1 LTEREKC
8 GKIKLADKP
17 KTKTF
22 FGKVKMSDKIYVCAF
37 TERSAKSPELL
48 GIKGAKLA
56 ETAQCGIPVPPGFTV
71 TTEACLKYYD
81 DGKVL
86 SPETLGLIREQIK
99 TVEILSGKTFGGAKN
114 PLLLSVR
121 SYSRQSVPGLM
132 ETIVNLGM
140 NDEIADALS
149 LRTSSPKSAYESYIQ
164 FIKVYSNMVKRFG
177 KKQYA
182 AVLDDY
188 KAEKGKTDEAEL
200 SAKDLKELIRRYKA
214 AYKADLSEEFPDD
227 PYVQLTNAVAAAFHY
242 WDSPRANYYRM
253 VKEIPYSWGAAAT
266 VQAMVF
272 GNLSGG
278 KSGSG
283 VAFTRNPS
291 TGKKER
297 LGEFLID
304 ARPGDVLD
312 GTRKPAKLDELR
324 EVMPL
329 CYEEFVR
336 DCTLLEAHYKD
347 MQEISFTIEDG
358 TFFIIKTRKAKRTG
372 LAALT
377 TACDFVDEGI
387 CTEREAIL
395 ILDPKN
401 IIALRPNVMYDDAE
415 NFDGLSENER
425 QMTYGEPIAEPL
437 VTDTQDI
444 DEREEGSGGIYN
456 YSQFDYE
463 LDDILS
469 EIYNGYGASVDE
481 LSDDTAVTLELK
493 KIIEERSGIKH
504 LDGTEDSPESEPV
517 ERRGKSDL
525 AIELE
530 KALAVAEAALAA
542 TNEDMSETEFVLE
555 ETDISFNDAQIVA
568 LSAEE
573 LAMAAEAISA
583 AETRLEAAQN
593 EEEALAAIEEAEAVT
608 ASADKVRETAESRVA
623 AALTEDVAED
633 FINFE
638 RQRPEAL
645 DLTDIP
651 ELDTIEEESEN
662 IPEPFEELDYAPA
675 TGEIDSETDE
685 AVSEID
691 LPEPDELMDMI
702 DRVQSKIHKVRVIP
716 VKNKN

>member
-1 LTEREKC
+1 M
-8 GKIKLADKP
+8 A
-17 KTKTF
+17 
-22 FGKVKMSDKIYVCAF
+22 KVKMNEKIFVCAF
-37 TERSAKSPELL
+37 GDRSARSPELL

-71 TTEACLKYYD
+71 TTEACLRYFE
-81 DGKVL
+81 DGKVIT
-86 SPETLGLIREQIK
+86 PEVLGLIKEQIK

-140 NDEIADALS
+140 NDEIAEALS
-149 LRTSSPKSAYESYIQ
+149 KRTSSPKSAYLSYIQ

-182 AVLDDY
+182 SVLDDY
-188 KAEKGKTDEAEL
+188 KAETGISDDEEF
-200 SAKDLKELIRRYKA
+200 SAKNLKELINRYKA
-214 AYKADLSEEFPDD
+214 AYKAALSEEFPDD
-227 PYVQLTNAVAAAFHY
+227 PYVQLTNAIATAFHY

-291 TGKKER
+291 TGKRER

-312 GTRKPAKLDELR
+312 GTRKPTKLDEMKELLP
-324 EVMPL
+324 E
-329 CYEEFVR
+329 CYDEFVR
-336 DCTLLEAHYKD
+336 DCALLEAHYKD

-358 TFFIIKTRKAKRTG
+358 TFFIIKTRKAKRT
-372 LAALT
+372 AAAAFT

-387 CTEREAIL
+387 CAEREAIL

-401 IIALRPNVMYDDAE
+401 IIALRPNKMYDEAE
-415 NFDGLSENER
+415 NFDGVTLSEPKLDELAA
-425 QMTYGEPIAEPL
+425 MAGFSEPISEPL
-437 VTDTQDI
+437 VTDVQDI
-444 DEREEGSGGIYN
+444 NEEAENVGGIYN

-463 LDDILS
+463 LDDVLS
-469 EIYNGYGASVDE
+469 EIYNGYGTSQDD

-493 KIIEERSGIKH
+493 KLIEERSGITG
-504 LDGTEDSPESEPV
+504 LDGAEEKPERV
-517 ERRGKSDL
+517 ERRGKSQL

-530 KALAVAEAALAA
+530 KAMAIAEAALAE
-542 TNEDMSETEFVLE
+542 TNEEMSETELVLE
-555 ETDISFNDAQIVA
+555 ESDISDADAVSVA

-573 LAMAAEAISA
+573 LAVAAEAIAA

-593 EEEALAAIEEAEAVT
+593 EEEALAAIEEAEAAT
-608 ASADKVRETAESRVA
+608 LSAGKVRETAESRVA
-623 AALTEDVAED
+623 AALTEEFTETGGDG
-633 FINFE
+633 
-638 RQRPEAL
+638 PETL
-645 DLTDIP
+645 EFLEMP
-651 ELDTIEEESEN
+651 ELETIEEDPDESHEPIILPEDADEESELL
-662 IPEPFEELDYAPA
+662 E
-675 TGEIDSETDE
+675 
-685 AVSEID
+685 
-691 LPEPDELMDMI
+691 MI
-702 DRVQSKIHKVRVIP
+702 DQVQSKIHKVRVIP
-716 VKNKN
+716 VKNKL

>member
-1 LTEREKC
+1 
-8 GKIKLADKP
+8 
-17 KTKTF
+17 
-22 FGKVKMSDKIYVCAF
+22 MSEKIYVSAF
-37 TERSAKSPELL
+37 VDRTAKSPELL

-71 TTEACLKYYD
+71 TTEACLRYYD
-81 DGKVL
+81 DGKVIC
-86 SPETLGLIREQIK
+86 PEILGLIREQIK
-99 TVEILSGKTFGGAKN
+99 TVEILSGKSFGGKGN

-132 ETIVNLGM
+132 DTIVNLGM

-149 LRTSSPKSAYESYIQ
+149 LKTSSPKSAYESYIQ

-182 AVLDDY
+182 SVLDDY
-188 KAEKGKTDEAEL
+188 KAETGKNDDAEL

-214 AYKADLSEEFPDD
+214 AYKAALSEEFPDD
-227 PYVQLTNAVAAAFHY
+227 PYVQLVNAVSAAFHY

-278 KSGSG
+278 RSGSG

-291 TGKKER
+291 TGKRER
-297 LGEFLID
+297 LGEYLID

-312 GTRKPAKLDELR
+312 GTRKPVKLDELR
-324 EVMPL
+324 EILPA

-336 DCTLLEAHYKD
+336 DCTLLESHYKD

-358 TFFIIKTRKAKRTG
+358 TFFIIKTRKAKRTA

-387 CTEREAIL
+387 CSEREAIL

-401 IIALRPNVMYDDAE
+401 IVALRPNKMYDDTE
-415 NFDGLSENER
+415 SYDGVLTGAPETADLSA
-425 QMTYGEPIAEPL
+425 MAGFSEPVTEPL
-437 VTDTQDI
+437 VTETQDI
-444 DEREEGSGGIYN
+444 NELETEQTDAGYYN
-456 YSQFDYE
+456 YSQYDYE

-493 KIIEERSGIKH
+493 KIIETRSGIKR
-504 LDGTEDSPESEPV
+504 LDGTEDAENVPDAPP
-517 ERRGKSDL
+517 ERRGKSQM

-542 TNEDMSETEFVLE
+542 TNAEMSETEIVLE
-555 ETDISFNDAQIVA
+555 ESDISADDVVSVA

-573 LAMAAEAISA
+573 LAMAAEAIA
-583 AETRLEAAQN
+583 VAESHLEAAGN
-593 EEEALAAIEEAEAVT
+593 EEEALAAIEEAEAAAV
-608 ASADKVRETAESRVA
+608 SAEKIREDAESRVA
-623 AALTEDVAED
+623 AALLVDVKEPETAKPQDIEIDITE
-633 FINFE
+633 
-638 RQRPEAL
+638 
-645 DLTDIP
+645 IP
-651 ELDTIEEESEN
+651 ELETIEEESDETAPPFDLAEL
-662 IPEPFEELDYAPA
+662 IPPDAESTETSDLDGISTAPD
-675 TGEIDSETDE
+675 DSD
-685 AVSEID
+685 A
-691 LPEPDELMDMI
+691 LLAMI
-702 DRVQSKIHKVRVIP
+702 DNVEQKIRKVRVIP

>member
-1 LTEREKC
+1 M
-8 GKIKLADKP
+8 A
-17 KTKTF
+17 
-22 FGKVKMSDKIYVCAF
+22 KVKMNEKIFVCAF
-37 TERSAKSPELL
+37 GDRSAKSPDLL

-71 TTEACLKYYD
+71 TTEACLRYYE
-81 DGKVL
+81 DGKVICSEVL
-86 SPETLGLIREQIK
+86 AQIKEQIK
-99 TVEILSGKTFGGAKN
+99 TVEILSGKTFGGTKN

-140 NDEIADALS
+140 NNEIAEALS
-149 LRTSSPKSAYESYIQ
+149 KKTSSPKSAYLSYIQ

-177 KKQYA
+177 KKQDA

-188 KAEKGKTDEAEL
+188 KAEIGIADDEEF
-200 SAKDLKELIRRYKA
+200 SVKNLKELINRYKA

-227 PYVQLTNAVAAAFHY
+227 PYVQLTNAVATAFHY

-272 GNLSGG
+272 GNLGG
-278 KSGSG
+278 KKSGSG

-291 TGKKER
+291 TGKRER

-324 EVMPL
+324 EIMPE
-329 CYEEFVR
+329 CYDEFVR
-336 DCTLLEAHYKD
+336 DCALLEAHYKD

-358 TFFIIKTRKAKRTG
+358 AFYIIKTRKAKRT
-372 LAALT
+372 AAAAFT

-387 CTEREAIL
+387 CAEREAIL

-401 IIALRPNVMYDDAE
+401 IIALRPNKMYDDTE
-415 NFDGLSENER
+415 NFDGAIATDQNLQELAAMKGYSEPLS
-425 QMTYGEPIAEPL
+425 EPL
-437 VTDTQDI
+437 VADVQDI
-444 DEREEGSGGIYN
+444 NEEEESVGGIYN

-463 LDDILS
+463 LDDIMS

-493 KIIEERSGIKH
+493 KLIEQRSGITG
-504 LDGTEDSPESEPV
+504 LDGLPETENEAEQRP
-517 ERRGKSDL
+517 ERRGKSEL
-525 AIELE
+525 ALELE
-530 KALAVAEAALAA
+530 KAMAEAEAALAA
-542 TNEDMSETEFVLE
+542 TNEDMSEAELVLE
-555 ETDISFNDAQIVA
+555 ESDIKEDFAQTVA

-573 LAMAAEAISA
+573 LAMAAEAIAA
-583 AETRLEAAQN
+583 AEDHLEAAQN
-593 EEEALAAIEEAEAVT
+593 EEEVLAAIEEAEAAT
-608 ASADKVRETAESRVA
+608 RSAEIIRETAESRVT
-623 AALTEDVAED
+623 AALTEEFTEPGAISPETLD
-633 FINFE
+633 FLE
-638 RQRPEAL
+638 M
-645 DLTDIP
+645 P
-651 ELDTIEEESEN
+651 ELETIEEEPNEAR
-662 IPEPFEELDYAPA
+662 EPIILLEDA
-675 TGEIDSETDE
+675 DE
-685 AVSEID
+685 ASE
-691 LPEPDELMDMI
+691 LLEMI
-702 DRVQSKIHKVRVIP
+702 DQVQSKIHKVRVIP

>member
-1 LTEREKC
+1 M
-8 GKIKLADKP
+8 A
-17 KTKTF
+17 
-22 FGKVKMSDKIYVCAF
+22 KVKMNEKIFVCAF
-37 TERSAKSPELL
+37 GDRSAKSPELL

-71 TTEACLKYYD
+71 TTEACLRYFE
-81 DGKVL
+81 DGKVIT
-86 SPETLGLIREQIK
+86 PNILGLIKEQIK

-140 NDEIADALS
+140 NDEIAEALS
-149 LRTSSPKSAYESYIQ
+149 KRTSSPKSAYLSYIQ

-182 AVLDDY
+182 SVLDDY
-188 KAEKGKTDEAEL
+188 KAETGISDDEEF
-200 SAKDLKELIRRYKA
+200 SAKNLKELISRYKA
-214 AYKADLSEEFPDD
+214 AYKAALSEEFPDD
-227 PYVQLTNAVAAAFHY
+227 PYEQLTHAIATAFHY

-291 TGKKER
+291 TGKRER

-312 GTRKPAKLDELR
+312 GTRKPTKLDEMKELLP
-324 EVMPL
+324 E

-336 DCTLLEAHYKD
+336 DCALLEAHYKD

-358 TFFIIKTRKAKRTG
+358 TFFIIKTRKAKRTAT
-372 LAALT
+372 AAFT

-387 CTEREAIL
+387 CAEREAIL

-401 IIALRPNVMYDDAE
+401 IIALRPNKMYDEAE
-415 NFDGLSENER
+415 NFDGVTITEPKLEELAAMAGYSE
-425 QMTYGEPIAEPL
+425 PVSEPL
-437 VTDTQDI
+437 VTDVQDI
-444 DEREEGSGGIYN
+444 NEEAENVGGIYT

-463 LDDILS
+463 LDDVLS
-469 EIYNGYGASVDE
+469 EIYNGYGTSQDE

-493 KIIEERSGIKH
+493 KLIEQRSGITG
-504 LDGTEDSPESEPV
+504 LDGEEEKPEFV
-517 ERRGKSDL
+517 ERRGKSQL

-530 KALAVAEAALAA
+530 KAMAVAEAALAE
-542 TNEDMSETEFVLE
+542 TNEEMSEAELVLE
-555 ETDISFNDAQIVA
+555 ESEISDADAVSVA

-593 EEEALAAIEEAEAVT
+593 EEEALAAIEEAEAAT
-608 ASADKVRETAESRVA
+608 LSAGKIRETAESRVA
-623 AALTEDVAED
+623 AALTEEFTEPGAESPETLD
-633 FINFE
+633 FLE
-638 RQRPEAL
+638 M
-645 DLTDIP
+645 P
-651 ELDTIEEESEN
+651 ELETIEEEPDESHDP
-662 IPEPFEELDYAPA
+662 IILPEDA
-675 TGEIDSETDE
+675 DE
-685 AVSEID
+685 ASE
-691 LPEPDELMDMI
+691 LLEMI
-702 DRVQSKIHKVRVIP
+702 DQVQSKIHKVRVIP